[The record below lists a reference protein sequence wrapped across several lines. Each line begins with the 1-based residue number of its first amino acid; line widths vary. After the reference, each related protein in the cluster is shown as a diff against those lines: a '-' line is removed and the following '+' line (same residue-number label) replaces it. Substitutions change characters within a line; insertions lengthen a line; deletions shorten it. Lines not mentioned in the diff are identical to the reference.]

1 MNNLMPP
8 CCESGR
14 MLIPYEGGATFGYG
28 SVTPVTPPPGEL
40 APGGFHFAP
49 CGVCNRFNTEW
60 GIHFARAASTATLNS
75 TVAVAGLSRSERGAR
90 PGNFSAIEGSEL
102 SQARPVCDHPLS
114 DLKPKINF
122 CPDTDGAFPALWPS
136 SRSSRWSGQPFS
148 VLHTKRPRCAGVP
161 ARTGNAGWT
170 ESFCSERV
178 VGKPLEPDGA
188 KRECASLRVASLV
201 AGRGESQV
209 TAGLTPSAAIL
220 FTSEFRGRPFLK
232 SVAERRPSQPNADES
247 RSTRTDGTV
256 LIRDRAGNQ
265 TRLSSSSSPSNRHPG
280 EVPVRH
286 QGSLSKTPARETR
299 LTQY

>member
-1 MNNLMPP
+1 MVSTMNNLMPP

-40 APGGFHFAP
+40 APGGFY
-49 CGVCNRFNTEW
+49 
-60 GIHFARAASTATLNS
+60 FARAASTATLNS

-90 PGNFSAIEGSEL
+90 PGNL
-102 SQARPVCDHPLS
+102 
-114 DLKPKINF
+114 
-122 CPDTDGAFPALWPS
+122 
-136 SRSSRWSGQPFS
+136 S

-161 ARTGNAGWT
+161 ARAGNTGWT
-170 ESFCSERV
+170 ESF
-178 VGKPLEPDGA
+178 L
-188 KRECASLRVASLV
+188 
-201 AGRGESQV
+201 
-209 TAGLTPSAAIL
+209 
-220 FTSEFRGRPFLK
+220 TSEFRGHPFLK

-280 EVPVRH
+280 EAPDRR
-286 QGSLSKTPARETR
+286 QGSLSKTPVRETR

>member
-1 MNNLMPP
+1 MVSNMKISVAPVP
-8 CCESGR
+8 RKRSDDS
-14 MLIPYEGGATFGYG
+14 IPYEGGATFGYG

-40 APGGFHFAP
+40 APGGFYF
-49 CGVCNRFNTEW
+49 V
-60 GIHFARAASTATLNS
+60 RAASTATLNS

-90 PGNFSAIEGSEL
+90 PGNF
-102 SQARPVCDHPLS
+102 
-114 DLKPKINF
+114 
-122 CPDTDGAFPALWPS
+122 CPDTEGAFPALWPS

-148 VLHTKRPRCAGVP
+148 VLHTKRQRRAGVP
-161 ARTGNAGWT
+161 ALTGNTGWT
-170 ESFCSERV
+170 ESF
-178 VGKPLEPDGA
+178 L
-188 KRECASLRVASLV
+188 
-201 AGRGESQV
+201 
-209 TAGLTPSAAIL
+209 TAGGCISAMVEETGSNQPYKSLETATPTKQGDSCRRRHFI
-220 FTSEFRGRPFLK
+220 TSEFRGHPFLK

>member
-90 PGNFSAIEGSEL
+90 PGNL
-102 SQARPVCDHPLS
+102 
-114 DLKPKINF
+114 
-122 CPDTDGAFPALWPS
+122 
-136 SRSSRWSGQPFS
+136 S

-161 ARTGNAGWT
+161 ARAGNTGWT
-170 ESFCSERV
+170 ESF
-178 VGKPLEPDGA
+178 L
-188 KRECASLRVASLV
+188 
-201 AGRGESQV
+201 
-209 TAGLTPSAAIL
+209 
-220 FTSEFRGRPFLK
+220 TSEFRGHPFLK

-280 EVPVRH
+280 EAPDRR
-286 QGSLSKTPARETR
+286 QGSLSKTPVRETR